1 MASLAVRNVLF
12 SLVVP
17 GLGAVVGP
25 WLVLRSTGGQ
35 VRAWYGVI
43 LIAAGLAVY
52 VICVR
57 AFAVVGRGTPGPWD
71 APRRV
76 VTVGPYRWVRNP
88 IYLSALMVVI
98 GEAWLFLSWSLVVY
112 AAVMAVCFHLFVI
125 AYEEP
130 HLRREFGASYDD
142 YAQRVHRWVP
152 RRSPLEDAPAGTR
165 TGQRR

>member
-1 MASLAVRNVLF
+1 LASLAVRNVLF

-25 WLVLRSTGGQ
+25 WLVLGSAGASA
-35 VRAWYGVI
+35 RAWYGVI
-43 LIAAGLAVY
+43 LIAPGLALY